1 MHSKR
6 ICILEATRSDGG
18 SKLFAGRPLP
28 HRNRWYGDDGEARGC
43 PALLWQ
49 FFLKQ
54 LVRQLSFI
62 PLKLIVKS
70 PTHGQPMP
78 YRQEYALEGAV

>member
-1 MHSKR
+1 MAVQNYLPEGLCR
-6 ICILEATRSDGG
+6 IAIAGMATTVRP
-18 SKLFAGRPLP
+18 AG
-28 HRNRWYGDDGEARGC
+28 A
-43 PALLWQ
+43 PAVLLQ

-70 PTHGQPMP
+70 PTHGQPML
-78 YRQEYALEGAV
+78 YRQEYALEGAA

>member
-1 MHSKR
+1 MAVPNYLPDSLSR
-6 ICILEATRSDGG
+6 IAIAGMATTERP
-18 SKLFAGRPLP
+18 AG
-28 HRNRWYGDDGEARGC
+28 A

-54 LVRQLSFI
+54 LVSKLSFI

-70 PTHGQPMP
+70 PTHGQPML
-78 YRQEYALEGAV
+78 YRQEYALEGAA